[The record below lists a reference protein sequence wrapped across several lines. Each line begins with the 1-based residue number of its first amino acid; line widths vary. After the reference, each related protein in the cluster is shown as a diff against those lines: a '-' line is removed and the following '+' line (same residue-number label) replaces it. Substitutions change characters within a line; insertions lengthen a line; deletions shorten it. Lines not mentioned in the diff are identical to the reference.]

1 MNKKDITFNQLSEEW
16 LQFKKTKA
24 KESTYLSY
32 KYIINNKFAKVIGN
46 KTLEELVDFN
56 FNEYVDTL
64 LERLSNKTT
73 KDTVVVLKCIL
84 KYAELKYDI
93 NYKLS
98 LISLPTIYKKEITI
112 FSEKEKRRIEKKC
125 LKSNNIKTIGIV
137 ISMYTGLRIGEVCA
151 LKWNDINFED
161 RVLNVTHT
169 LQRVYVSKNNTKV
182 IYTTPKTQHSMRK
195 IPLNNN
201 LYVILKN
208 YSKLYPSDAF
218 ILSGDRNKWVEPIAF
233 RYTYTKLLKVAKVK
247 YKKYHTLRHTFAT
260 KCINVGMDV
269 KSLSEILGHANVT
282 VTLNTY
288 VHSSFAT
295 KNKYI
300 NKL

>member
-1 MNKKDITFNQLSEEW
+1 MNKEKINFNQLAEEW
-16 LQFKKTKA
+16 LQFKKSKV

-32 KYIINNKFAKVIGN
+32 KYLINNKFAKIIGN
-46 KTLEELVDFN
+46 KTLDELVNFN
-56 FNEYVDTL
+56 FNEYIDTL
-64 LERLSNKTT
+64 LMRLSNKTT
-73 KDTVVVLKCIL
+73 KDTVVILKCIL
-84 KYAELKYDI
+84 KYAELKYDK
-93 NYKLS
+93 NYKLN
-98 LISLPTIYKKEITI
+98 LISSPTIYKKEITI

-125 LKSNNIKTIGIV
+125 LKSDNIKAIGII

-201 LYVILKN
+201 LYVVLKN
-208 YSKLYPSDAF
+208 YSKLYPNDAF

-233 RYTYTKLLKVAKVK
+233 RYTYTKLLKLAKVK

-282 VTLNTY
+282 ITLNTY

-300 NKL
+300 NRL

>member
-182 IYTTPKTQHSMRK
+182 IYTIPKTQHSMRK